1 MSDPVLLIDRS
12 DPRVATLTLNRPDR
26 RNALS
31 VELLVAL
38 RAAVDELSSDPG
50 RRVLVLKGAGPAF
63 CAGLDFHE
71 AKDASQSHRS
81 AEALA
86 GVYRALCGCRLVT
99 IAVPHGGAFGGGAG
113 LIAACD
119 LAVASTDLQ
128 LGYPEVRRGLVAALV
143 TCLLRRQVTGRR
155 LREML
160 LLGQTLSAQEAL
172 DAGLVNRVV
181 PAPSLADETN
191 AMAAT
196 VMEGAPGALAR
207 TKRLLDDLDGIDA
220 DLTAA
225 LKIHLSARD
234 AEEAQEGITAF
245 FEKRPPR
252 WASRSGNETT

>member
-1 MSDPVLLIDRS
+1 MSDPILLIDRS

-31 VELLVAL
+31 VDLLTAL
-38 RAAVDELSSDPG
+38 RAAIDEVSSEAA

-71 AKDASQSHRS
+71 AKDPSQSHRS

-128 LGYPEVRRGLVAALV
+128 LGYPELRRGLVAALV
-143 TCLLRRQVTGRR
+143 TCLLRRQVAGRR

-160 LLGQTLSAQEAL
+160 LIGQTLSAQEAL

-181 PAPSLADETN
+181 PAPSLSAETM
-191 AMAAT
+191 ALAAT
-196 VMEGAPGALAR
+196 VMDGAPGALAR

-220 DLTAA
+220 DLTTA
-225 LKIHLSARD
+225 LEIHLKARNAD
-234 AEEAQEGITAF
+234 EAQEGIAAF
-245 FEKRPPR
+245 FERRPPR
-252 WASRSGNETT
+252 WAGQGDEA